1 MAHTVKHIPHWICG
15 IPAALALLALA
26 PTAGQA
32 KPPSSSN
39 QHRMQALLDERDIER
54 LIVDYSWALDAKD
67 FDTYGALFSHGVVL
81 DPQGKAIAKGA
92 AEVGALARHYLGG
105 NPDVFVRHVVSN
117 VRIDVAADGRTA
129 TAGSFLTTI
138 EAPQGQPAS
147 IFRIARYH
155 DSFAKIDGDWKFL
168 SRQEKTDWV
177 LRERQHPAV
186 PSAQ

>member
-1 MAHTVKHIPHWICG
+1 MAHTVKRTARWIG
-15 IPAALALLALA
+15 SIPAALALLALA

-32 KPPSSSN
+32 NTPSSGN
-39 QHRMQALLDERDIER
+39 RDRIQTLLDERDIER

-81 DPQGKAIAKGA
+81 NPQGEVIARGA
-92 AEVGALARHYLGG
+92 AKVGALARHYLGG

-117 VRIDVAADGRTA
+117 VRIDVAADGKTA

-155 DSFAKIDGDWKFL
+155 DNFAKIDGSWKFL
-168 SRQEKTDWV
+168 SRQELTDWV
-177 LRERQHPAV
+177 FRERQHPT
-186 PSAQ
+186 PTK

>member
-1 MAHTVKHIPHWICG
+1 MAYTAKRTARLIAA

-32 KPPSSSN
+32 KTPSSGN
-39 QHRMQALLDERDIER
+39 QHRIQTLLDERDIER
-54 LIVDYSWALDAKD
+54 LIVDYSWVLDAKD
-67 FDTYGALFSHGVVL
+67 FDTYGALFSHGIVL
-81 DPQGKAIAKGA
+81 DPQGKTIAKGA

-105 NPDVFVRHVVSN
+105 NPDVFVRHIVSN
-117 VRIDVAADGRTA
+117 VRIDVAADGKTA

-155 DSFAKIDGDWKFL
+155 DNFAKIDGGWKFL
-168 SRQEKTDWV
+168 SRQEMTDWV
-177 LRERQHPAV
+177 LRERQHPAP
-186 PSAQ
+186 PSAK